1 MIRGDQSGRRRNQQQ
16 ALERLRRVRYTTATV
31 VVLLLL
37 ASTGRAA
44 GAGTGDFDEVPLDV
58 ASGVFG
64 RRLPFDVPF
73 VVTGRAP
80 FGTTRVEV
88 RVEEKGASQSSPSS
102 PLVSGVDAD
111 GRFRVLVEPVRP
123 GRHFVYRLTFERR
136 LPATALP
143 TFRSAVEAVL
153 RRDLA
158 LSGGDAPGAAG
169 ATATASALVTAYE
182 QALNQGQVVTTPRG
196 DARIESRWPL
206 LDSAGTDDARAQEL
220 LRLADAVSR
229 AQAERRGAVERY
241 TQTAPSLLRE
251 LERLAAASS
260 LLRLVEALEAR
271 PESDPRN
278 PRSSVFLPPASRRL
292 VSASEAELA
301 ALAEG
306 RTPDGPALGLRDAAT
321 PEEADAFRDRYRRT
335 AEDLQGL
342 REWLQGLVLEGTE
355 MGRLAGSL
363 RDSGALAPGNVDE
376 LTALAR
382 YDGGAI
388 RRAEQWAR
396 TLQVYAHEVQTA
408 LTATDRALARSADE
422 VVAQAGTAV
431 LRETLVTDSV
441 SSEGGV
447 YVSLDLGALYP
458 PELERATL
466 TVGANVYFA
475 PVNKRAPLR
484 ANGIRQRLALTFGLT
499 VTNMQKD
506 DETRWENLLG
516 EKANLFFGLG
526 YRLTRSL
533 RLGGGLVLFQKNDQN
548 PLVDEQSLAV
558 TPYVSLSFD
567 VDLVG
572 AFKGW

>member
-1 MIRGDQSGRRRNQQQ
+1 
-16 ALERLRRVRYTTATV
+16 LRIATLSAIV
-31 VVLLLL
+31 FLLL
-37 ASTGRAA
+37 APPGPATRA
-44 GAGTGDFDEVPLDV
+44 GAGDFDEVPLDV

-80 FGTTRVEV
+80 AGTTRVEV
-88 RVEEKGASQSSPSS
+88 RFDEAGASTTSTSSS

-111 GRFRVLVEPVRP
+111 GRFRVLMEPVRS
-123 GRHFVYRLTFERR
+123 GRRFVYRLTFERR
-136 LPATALP
+136 LPATAVP
-143 TFRSAVEAVL
+143 IFRAAVEAVL

-158 LSGGDAPGAAG
+158 GGGEPGDARAA
-169 ATATASALVTAYE
+169 ATVSALVTAYE
-182 QALNQGQVVTTPRG
+182 QSLNQGQVVTTPRG
-196 DARIESRWPL
+196 EVRIESRGPL
-206 LDSAGTDDARAQEL
+206 LDSLGTEDARAQEL
-220 LRLADAVSR
+220 ARLAEGVSR
-229 AQAERRGAVERY
+229 TQAERSAALERY
-241 TQTAPSLLRE
+241 AETAPSLLRE
-251 LERLAAASS
+251 LERVAATSS

-278 PRSSVFLPPASRRL
+278 PRSPVFLPPASRRL
-292 VSASEAELA
+292 VSAGAAQLA

-321 PEEADAFRDRYRRT
+321 PEDADAFRERYRQT

-342 REWLQGLVLEGTE
+342 REWLQGLVLESTG
-355 MGRLAGSL
+355 MGRLAG
-363 RDSGALAPGNVDE
+363 ALAPGDIE
-376 LTALAR
+376 QLAALAR
-382 YDGGAI
+382 YDAGPI
-388 RRAEQWAR
+388 RRAEQWAE

-408 LTATDRALARSADE
+408 LAARERALSRAADE
-422 VVAQAGTAV
+422 VVAQAETAV

-447 YVSLDLGALYP
+447 YVSLDLGVLYP
-458 PELERATL
+458 PELDGATL

-484 ANGIRQRLALTFGLT
+484 ANRIRQRLALTFGLT
-499 VTNMQKD
+499 VTNMRREE
-506 DETRWENLLG
+506 ETRWENLLG
-516 EKANLFFGLG
+516 EKSNLFVGLG

-533 RLGGGLVLFQKNDQN
+533 RLGGGFVLFSKNDEN
-548 PLVDEQSLAV
+548 PLVDERSVAV

>member
-1 MIRGDQSGRRRNQQQ
+1 MR
-16 ALERLRRVRYTTATV
+16 TTNAV
-31 VVLLLL
+31 AIVLLLL
-37 ASTGRAA
+37 APP
-44 GAGTGDFDEVPLDV
+44 AGTSDFDEVPLDV

-80 FGTTRVEV
+80 AGTTRVEL
-88 RVEEKGASQSSPSS
+88 RLEEAGAGTTPTPSS

-111 GRFRVLVEPVRP
+111 GRFRVLMAPVRS
-123 GRHFVYRLTFERR
+123 GRRFVYHLTFERR
-136 LPATALP
+136 LPATAVP
-143 TFRSAVEAVL
+143 AFRSAVQAVL

-158 LSGGDAPGAAG
+158 GGDEPGDARAA
-169 ATATASALVTAYE
+169 ATVSALVTAYE
-182 QALNQGQVVTTPRG
+182 QSLNQGQVVTTPRG
-196 DARIESRWPL
+196 EARIESRGPL
-206 LDSAGTDDARAQEL
+206 LDSLGTDDARAEDL
-220 LRLADAVSR
+220 ARLAEGVSR
-229 AQAERRGAVERY
+229 AQAERTAALERY
-241 TQTAPSLLRE
+241 AETAPSLLRE
-251 LERLAAASS
+251 LEKVASTPS

-278 PRSSVFLPPASRRL
+278 PRSPVFLPPASRRL
-292 VSASEAELA
+292 VSAGTAEIA
-301 ALAEG
+301 ARAEG

-321 PEEADAFRDRYRRT
+321 PEDADAFRERYRQT

-342 REWLQGLVLEGTE
+342 REWLQGLVLEGAGT
-355 MGRLAGSL
+355 GRLV
-363 RDSGALAPGNVDE
+363 APGDVGE
-376 LTALAR
+376 LAALAR
-382 YDGGAI
+382 YDAGPI
-388 RRAEQWAR
+388 RRAEQWAE

-408 LTATDRALARSADE
+408 LAARERALARAADE
-422 VVAQAGTAV
+422 VVAQAETAV

-447 YVSLDLGALYP
+447 YVSLDLGVLYP
-458 PELERATL
+458 PELDGATL

-484 ANGIRQRLALTFGLT
+484 ANSMRQRLALTFGLT
-499 VTNMQKD
+499 VTNMRREE
-506 DETRWENLLG
+506 ETRWENLLG
-516 EKANLFFGLG
+516 EKANLFVGLG

-533 RLGGGLVLFQKNDQN
+533 RLGGGFVLFSKNDEN
-548 PLVDEQSLAV
+548 PLVDERSVAI

>member
-1 MIRGDQSGRRRNQQQ
+1 MR
-16 ALERLRRVRYTTATV
+16 TTNAAAI
-31 VVLLLL
+31 VLLLL
-37 ASTGRAA
+37 APP
-44 GAGTGDFDEVPLDV
+44 GAGTSDFDEVPLDV

-80 FGTTRVEV
+80 AGTTRVEV
-88 RVEEKGASQSSPSS
+88 RIEETGASTTSAPSA

-111 GRFRVLVEPVRP
+111 GRFRVLVAPVRS

-136 LPATALP
+136 LPATAVPAL
-143 TFRSAVEAVL
+143 RSAVEAVL

-158 LSGGDAPGAAG
+158 GGDEPGDARAA
-169 ATATASALVTAYE
+169 ATVSALVTAYE
-182 QALNQGQVVTTPRG
+182 QSLNQGQVVTTPRG
-196 DARIESRWPL
+196 EVRIESRGPL
-206 LDSAGTDDARAQEL
+206 LDSLGTEDARAQDL
-220 LRLADAVSR
+220 ARLADGVSR
-229 AQAERRGAVERY
+229 AQAERRAALERY
-241 TQTAPSLLRE
+241 AETAPSLLRE
-251 LERLAAASS
+251 LETVASTSS

-278 PRSSVFLPPASRRL
+278 PRSPVYLPPASRRL
-292 VSASEAELA
+292 VSAGTAEIA

-321 PEEADAFRDRYRRT
+321 PEEADAFRERYRQT

-342 REWLQGLVLEGTE
+342 REWLQGLVLEGAE
-355 MGRLAGSL
+355 MGRLAAGRSRPATSRGS
-363 RDSGALAPGNVDE
+363 RRWPATTPARSAAPSSGP
-376 LTALAR
+376 
-382 YDGGAI
+382 
-388 RRAEQWAR
+388 RRCRSTPTRSRRPSRRRE
-396 TLQVYAHEVQTA
+396 
-408 LTATDRALARSADE
+408 RALARAADE
-422 VVAQAGTAV
+422 VVAQAETAV

-447 YVSLDLGALYP
+447 YVSLDLGVLYP
-458 PELERATL
+458 PELDGATL

-484 ANGIRQRLALTFGLT
+484 ANGMRQRLALTFGLT
-499 VTNMQKD
+499 VTNMRRD

-516 EKANLFFGLG
+516 EKANLFVGLG

-533 RLGGGLVLFQKNDQN
+533 RLGGGFVLFSKNDEN
-548 PLVDEQSLAV
+548 PLVDERSVAV

>member
-1 MIRGDQSGRRRNQQQ
+1 MKT
-16 ALERLRRVRYTTATV
+16 TTASAI
-31 VVLLLL
+31 VLLLL
-37 ASTGRAA
+37 APP
-44 GAGTGDFDEVPLDV
+44 GARTGDFDEVPLDV

-80 FGTTRVEV
+80 AGTTRVEV
-88 RVEEKGASQSSPSS
+88 RFEEKVASTTSAPSA

-111 GRFRVLVEPVRP
+111 GRFRVLMEPVRS
-123 GRHFVYRLTFERR
+123 GRRFVYRLTFERR
-136 LPATALP
+136 LPATAVP
-143 TFRSAVEAVL
+143 AFRLAVEAVL

-158 LSGGDAPGAAG
+158 LADGEGPGAARAA
-169 ATATASALVTAYE
+169 ATVQALVTAYE
-182 QALNQGQVVTTPRG
+182 QSLNQGQVVTTPRG
-196 DARIESRWPL
+196 EVGIESRGPL
-206 LDSAGTDDARAQEL
+206 LDSRGTEDARTQEL
-220 LRLADAVSR
+220 ARLADGVSR
-229 AQAERRGAVERY
+229 AQAERSAALERY
-241 TQTAPSLLRE
+241 EETAPSLLRE
-251 LERLAAASS
+251 LEKVAAAAS

-271 PESDPRN
+271 PENDPRN
-278 PRSSVFLPPASRRL
+278 PRSSIFLPPGSRRL
-292 VSASEAELA
+292 VSADTAQLA

-306 RTPDGPALGLRDAAT
+306 RTPDGPALGLREAAT
-321 PEEADAFRDRYRRT
+321 PEDADAFRERYRQT
-335 AEDLQGL
+335 AEDLQVL
-342 REWLQGLVLEGTE
+342 REWLQGLVLEGAE
-355 MGRLAGSL
+355 MGRLAGAL
-363 RDSGALAPGNVDE
+363 RASGALAPGDVE
-376 LTALAR
+376 QLAALAR
-382 YDGGAI
+382 YDAGSI
-388 RRAEQWAR
+388 RRAEQWAQ

-408 LTATDRALARSADE
+408 LGARERALSRAADE
-422 VVAQAGTAV
+422 VVAQAETAV
-431 LRETLVTDSV
+431 LHETLVTDSV

-475 PVNKRAPLR
+475 PVNKRAPVR

-499 VTNMQKD
+499 VTNMRRE
-506 DETRWENLLG
+506 DETRWQNLLG
-516 EKANLFFGLG
+516 EKSNLFVGLG

-533 RLGGGLVLFQKNDQN
+533 RLGGGFVLFQKNDEN

>member
-1 MIRGDQSGRRRNQQQ
+1 VRN
-16 ALERLRRVRYTTATV
+16 TTATAL
-31 VVLLLL
+31 VLLLL
-37 ASTGRAA
+37 LLAPPGRAT
-44 GAGTGDFDEVPLDV
+44 GAGTDSFDEVPLDV

-80 FGTTRVEV
+80 AGTTRVEL
-88 RVEEKGASQSSPSS
+88 RGEEEGAGSPWASSP

-111 GRFRVLVEPVRP
+111 GRFRVLVEPVRS
-123 GRHFVYRLTFERR
+123 GRHFVYHLAFERR
-136 LPATALP
+136 LPATAVP
-143 TFRSAVEAVL
+143 MFRSAVEAVL

-158 LSGGDAPGAAG
+158 LPGSGEPGAAR
-169 ATATASALVTAYE
+169 AAATASALATAYE
-182 QALNQGQVVTTPRG
+182 QALNQGQIVATPRG
-196 DARIESRWPL
+196 GVRIESRGPL
-206 LDSAGTDDARAQEL
+206 LDSAGTEDTRAQEL
-220 LRLADAVSR
+220 ARLADGVSR
-229 AQAERRGAVERY
+229 AQAERRAAIERY
-241 TQTAPSLLRE
+241 TETAPSLLHE
-251 LERLAAASS
+251 LERVAAASS

-278 PRSSVFLPPASRRL
+278 PRSAVFLPPASRRL
-292 VSASEAELA
+292 ASAGGAELA

-321 PEEADAFRDRYRRT
+321 PEEADAFRDRYRQT

-342 REWLQGLVLEGTE
+342 REWLQGLVLEGAE
-355 MGRLAGSL
+355 MGRLARTL
-363 RDSGALAPGNVDE
+363 LASGALAPGDVDE
-376 LTALAR
+376 LAALAR
-382 YDGGAI
+382 YDAGSI

-408 LTATDRALARSADE
+408 LAASERALALAADE
-422 VVAQAGTAV
+422 VVAQAEATV
-431 LRETLVTDSV
+431 LRETLVTDRV

-499 VTNMQKD
+499 VTNMRRD

-516 EKANLFFGLG
+516 EKANLFVGLG

-533 RLGGGLVLFQKNDQN
+533 RLGGGFVLFQKNDEN
-548 PLVDEQSLAV
+548 PLVDESSLAV

>member
-1 MIRGDQSGRRRNQQQ
+1 MRT
-16 ALERLRRVRYTTATV
+16 TTASAI
-31 VVLLLL
+31 VLLLL
-37 ASTGRAA
+37 APPGPAT

-80 FGTTRVEV
+80 AGTTRVEV
-88 RVEEKGASQSSPSS
+88 RFEEKGASRTSASSS

-111 GRFRVLVEPVRP
+111 GRFRVLMEPVRS
-123 GRHFVYRLTFERR
+123 GRHFDYRLTFERR
-136 LPATALP
+136 LPATAVP
-143 TFRSAVEAVL
+143 TLRSAVEAVL

-158 LSGGDAPGAAG
+158 LPGGDEPGAAR
-169 ATATASALVTAYE
+169 AAATASALVTAYE
-182 QALNQGQVVTTPRG
+182 QSLNQGQVVTTPRG
-196 DARIESRWPL
+196 QVRIESRGPL
-206 LDSAGTDDARAQEL
+206 LDSRSTEDARAQDL
-220 LRLADAVSR
+220 ARLADGVSR
-229 AQAERRGAVERY
+229 AEAERSGALERY
-241 TQTAPSLLRE
+241 AETAPSLLRE
-251 LERLAAASS
+251 LEAVAAASS
-260 LLRLVEALEAR
+260 LLRLVDALEAR

-278 PRSSVFLPPASRRL
+278 PRSSIFLPPASRRL
-292 VSASEAELA
+292 VSAGAAQLA

-306 RTPDGPALGLRDAAT
+306 RTPDGPELGLRDAAT
-321 PEEADAFRDRYRRT
+321 PEEADAFRERYRQT

-342 REWLQGLVLEGTE
+342 REWLQGL
-355 MGRLAGSL
+355 RA
-363 RDSGALAPGNVDE
+363 SGALAPGDVE
-376 LTALAR
+376 PLGALAR
-382 YDGGAI
+382 SDAGSI
-388 RRAEQWAR
+388 RRAEQWAQ

-408 LTATDRALARSADE
+408 LAARERALARAADE
-422 VVAQAGTAV
+422 VVAQAETAI
-431 LRETLVTDSV
+431 LSETLVTDTV

-447 YVSLDLGALYP
+447 YVSLDLGVLYP

-499 VTNMQKD
+499 VTNMRREE
-506 DETRWENLLG
+506 ETRWVNLLG
-516 EKANLFFGLG
+516 EKSNLFVGLG

-533 RLGGGLVLFQKNDQN
+533 RLGGGFVLFQKNDEN

>member
-1 MIRGDQSGRRRNQQQ
+1 MRT
-16 ALERLRRVRYTTATV
+16 TTASAI
-31 VVLLLL
+31 VLLLL
-37 ASTGRAA
+37 APPGPAT

-80 FGTTRVEV
+80 AGTTRVEL
-88 RVEEKGASQSSPSS
+88 RFEEAGASTISASSA

-111 GRFRVLVEPVRP
+111 GRFRVLMEPVRS

-136 LPATALP
+136 LPATAVPSL
-143 TFRSAVEAVL
+143 RSAVEAVL

-158 LSGGDAPGAAG
+158 LPGGDEPVAARAA
-169 ATATASALVTAYE
+169 ATALALVAAYE
-182 QALNQGQVVTTPRG
+182 QSLNQGQVVTTPRG
-196 DARIESRWPL
+196 EARIESRGPL
-206 LDSAGTDDARAQEL
+206 LDSRSTEEARVQEL
-220 LRLADAVSR
+220 ARLADGVSR
-229 AQAERRGAVERY
+229 AQAERRAALERY
-241 TQTAPSLLRE
+241 AETAPSLLRE
-251 LERLAAASS
+251 LEAVAAASS

-278 PRSSVFLPPASRRL
+278 PRSAVFLPPASRRL
-292 VSASEAELA
+292 VSAGAAELA

-321 PEEADAFRDRYRRT
+321 PEEADAFRERYRQT

-342 REWLQGLVLEGTE
+342 REWLQGLVLEGAE
-355 MGRLAGSL
+355 MGRLAG
-363 RDSGALAPGNVDE
+363 ALAPGDVE
-376 LTALAR
+376 KLAALAR
-382 YDGGAI
+382 YDAGPI
-388 RRAEQWAR
+388 RRAEQWAE
-396 TLQVYAHEVQTA
+396 TLQVYTHEVQTA
-408 LTATDRALARSADE
+408 LAARERALARAADE
-422 VVAQAGTAV
+422 VVAQAETAV
-431 LRETLVTDSV
+431 LRETLVTDRV

-447 YVSLDLGALYP
+447 YVSLDLGVLYP

-499 VTNMQKD
+499 VTNMRREE
-506 DETRWENLLG
+506 ETRWENLLG

-533 RLGGGLVLFQKNDQN
+533 RLGGGFVLFQKNDEN

>member
-1 MIRGDQSGRRRNQQQ
+1 
-16 ALERLRRVRYTTATV
+16 VRHTLATA
-31 VVLLLL
+31 VVLLLI
-37 ASTGRAA
+37 ASTGRA
-44 GAGTGDFDEVPLDV
+44 GSGTGDFDEVPLDV

-73 VVTGRAP
+73 VLTGRAP
-80 FGTTRVEV
+80 AGTTRVEV
-88 RVEEKGASQSSPSS
+88 RVAEEGADPTASSPA
-102 PLVSGVDAD
+102 LVSGVDAD
-111 GRFRVLVEPVRP
+111 GRFRVLAEPVRS
-123 GRHFVYRLTFERR
+123 GRHFFCHLTFERR
-136 LPATALP
+136 LPATGVPA
-143 TFRSAVEAVL
+143 FRSAVEAVL

-158 LSGGDAPGAAG
+158 SASDSPGAAR
-169 ATATASALVTAYE
+169 ATAIASALVTAYE
-182 QALNQGQVVTTPRG
+182 QALNQGQVVTTTRG
-196 DARIESRWPL
+196 SFRIESRGPL
-206 LDSAGTDDARAQEL
+206 LDSAGTEDGRAQEL
-220 LRLADAVSR
+220 LRLADGVSR
-229 AQAERRGAVERY
+229 ARADRLEALGRY
-241 TQTAPSLLRE
+241 TETAPSLLRE
-251 LERLAAASS
+251 LERVKAVPS

-278 PRSSVFLPPASRRL
+278 PRSAVYLPPASRRL
-292 VSASEAELA
+292 VSAAGAELA

-306 RTPDGPALGLRDAAT
+306 RTPDGPALGLRDAVT
-321 PEEADAFRDRYRRT
+321 PEEADAFRERYRQT

-342 REWLQGLVLEGTE
+342 REWLQGLALAGTE
-355 MGRLAGSL
+355 MGRLAASL
-363 RDSGALAPGNVDE
+363 RASGALAPGDVDE
-376 LTALAR
+376 LAALAR

-388 RRAEQWAR
+388 RRAEQWAQ

-408 LTATDRALARSADE
+408 LAATERALVRAADE
-422 VVAQAGTAV
+422 VVAQAETAV
-431 LRETLVTDSV
+431 LRETLTTDGV

-499 VTNMQKD
+499 VTNMRRD

-516 EKANLFFGLG
+516 EKANLFVGFG

-533 RLGGGLVLFQKNDQN
+533 RLGGGVVLFQKNDEN

-572 AFKGW
+572 ALRGW